1 MNPEA
6 IQRVAQNLPSHM
18 MQTLS
23 AVANQTPHY
32 PHTPGGTYGAN
43 YLNTVSF
50 PKFNIETCF
59 FNDYS
64 LALYSKWTNALHD
77 AVRNTAHRSDTT
89 IWSTDAEFSF
99 SY

>member
-23 AVANQTPHY
+23 AVAHQTPHY

-43 YLNTVSF
+43 YLNTVSITTLH
-50 PKFNIETCF
+50 IE
-59 FNDYS
+59 
-64 LALYSKWTNALHD
+64 
-77 AVRNTAHRSDTT
+77 
-89 IWSTDAEFSF
+89 II
-99 SY
+99 

>member
-32 PHTPGGTYGAN
+32 PHTPGGAYGAN
-43 YLNTVSF
+43 TFVNTVSILLF
-50 PKFNIETCF
+50 
-59 FNDYS
+59 
-64 LALYSKWTNALHD
+64 
-77 AVRNTAHRSDTT
+77 
-89 IWSTDAEFSF
+89 
-99 SY
+99 

>member
-32 PHTPGGTYGAN
+32 PHTPGGAYGAN

-50 PKFNIETCF
+50 LKFYVEIF
-59 FNDYS
+59 FLYILFFS
-64 LALYSKWTNALHD
+64 LILQVDKL
-77 AVRNTAHRSDTT
+77 R
-89 IWSTDAEFSF
+89 I
-99 SY
+99 

>member
-1 MNPEA
+1 MNPET

-32 PHTPGGTYGAN
+32 PHTPGGAYGAN

-50 PKFNIETCF
+50 EVVLYKHILNVCF
-59 FNDYS
+59 RVYS
-64 LALYSKWTNALHD
+64 RILLADKLLT
-77 AVRNTAHRSDTT
+77 
-89 IWSTDAEFSF
+89 
-99 SY
+99 

>member
-6 IQRVAQNLPSHM
+6 IQRVAQNLPNHM

-32 PHTPGGTYGAN
+32 PHTPGGGYGGN

-50 PKFNIETCF
+50 FFICNRAKFIL
-59 FNDYS
+59 FNF
-64 LALYSKWTNALHD
+64 L
-77 AVRNTAHRSDTT
+77 
-89 IWSTDAEFSF
+89 
-99 SY
+99 

>member
-32 PHTPGGTYGAN
+32 PHTPGGAYGAN
-43 YLNTVSF
+43 YLNTVS
-50 PKFNIETCF
+50 
-59 FNDYS
+59 
-64 LALYSKWTNALHD
+64 LY
-77 AVRNTAHRSDTT
+77 
-89 IWSTDAEFSF
+89 
-99 SY
+99 